1 MAIVLGMF
9 NGAPFLRDQ
18 LESIG
23 RQTHRNWTL
32 HIRDDGSRDDS
43 IDVAKCFA
51 ATMPGRD
58 IRIDRGAHR
67 GFARNFL
74 TLLGAVP
81 MDADAV
87 AFCDQDDVWLPGKLT
102 HALTQ
107 LARIPAGR
115 PALYCGRTILTDR
128 ALSAPIGASPEF
140 TRPPSFRNALVQN
153 IAGGNTMVMNRAALD
168 LARVSADYRGPVPAH
183 DWFIYQLVT
192 GADGTVIYDR
202 APQVLYRQH
211 GGNLIGANQGMM
223 ARLKRLAAL
232 SERPVARWSDQNLDA
247 LGAISPL
254 LTPENRDILRRFRD
268 SRRPPPAYGL
278 REFAQ
283 YRASP
288 ADAGGQCRALDG
300 GGTGQDLIRLRRG
313 DGSYGQGSRG
323 RSYARPRAPSAAGT
337 GPPRRISP

>member
-1 MAIVLGMF
+1 LPGFLRTTPPDPARVAILLGMF

-102 HALTQ
+102 HALTL

-128 ALSAPIGASPEF
+128 ALSPIGASPEF

-168 LARVSADYRGPVPAH
+168 LARISADYRGPIPAH

-211 GGNLIGANQGMM
+211 GGNLIGANQGMV
-223 ARLKRLAAL
+223 ARLRRIAAL
-232 SERPVARWSDQNLDA
+232 SGGQFQRWSDQNLDA
-247 LGAISPL
+247 LGAVSPL
-254 LTPENRDILRRFRD
+254 LTPDNREILDRFR
-268 SRRPPPAYGL
+268 GL
-278 REFAQ
+278 R
-283 YRASP
+283 ASRP
-288 ADAGGQCRALDG
+288 AA
-300 GGTGQDLIRLRRG
+300 RLRELAQTGLHRQTRCG
-313 DGSYGQGSRG
+313 N
-323 RSYARPRAPSAAGT
+323 AALWMAAALGK
-337 GPPRRISP
+337 I